1 MYYVYLLKSQVSD
14 KVYLGYT
21 NYLKRRVKEHSNDM
35 NKTTKKI
42 LPIKLVYYEAYES
55 KTMHCVEKK
64 DWNNTA
70 LLMDIWR
77 KGLNGLSKKG
87 EKV

>member
-21 NYLKRRVKEHSNDM
+21 NDLKRRVKEHSKGM

-55 KTMHCVEKK
+55 KNYALCREKRLK
-64 DWNNTA
+64 QYGA
-70 LLMDIWR
+70 AYGHLR
-77 KGLNGLSKKG
+77 KRLKWSL
-87 EKV
+87 